1 MCPDPEVRNVQP
13 DEAGLSLRDVIKSHR
28 DGSETRNVDPSF
40 RGLSTDAEYI
50 DGINVVTRPPRR
62 RNPLRLGPSAKNTP
76 VSSTG
81 RVKQKIALLTTDL
94 PAQKLTPIDHFLIA
108 LAQTGNASVACRA
121 SMVPRRQVNV
131 MRQTDPEFAFA
142 FQEAMDEAADMLEAE
157 AWRRALEGVAEPFIR
172 SGKPVFDPTTGEAIT
187 VRRYSDALLMLLLRG
202 SKPAK
207 YAARPAMF
215 ARDDTAQIIKEI
227 AADDDP
233 PRRKTKP
240 DRQRRT

>member
-1 MCPDPEVRNVQP
+1 MQP

-28 DGSETRNVDPSF
+28 GGAETGDTDSAV
-40 RGLSTDAEYI
+40 RGLSTDAQYI
-50 DGINVVTRPPRR
+50 DGIDIVTRPPRR
-62 RNPLRLGPSAKNTP
+62 RSPLRLEASVKKTLA
-76 VSSTG
+76 SSKP
-81 RVKQKIALLTTDL
+81 VKQKIALLAADIPTRT
-94 PAQKLTPIDHFLIA
+94 LTPIDHFLVA

-121 SMVPRRQVNV
+121 SMVPRRQVNS

-157 AWRRALEGVAEPFIR
+157 AWRRALEGVAEPFVR

-202 SKPAK
+202 SKPGK
-207 YAARPAMF
+207 YATRPAMF
-215 ARDDTAQIIKEI
+215 ARDDSAQIIKEI